1 MLKELTGV
9 VATRNEFSRVY
20 LKATR
25 VVNQL
30 LMLLSSSCGSHW
42 SRELNKKRNSR
53 KGREHT
59 AEWERPRANSPCD
72 LSLKTKNTSIFLL
85 CFFLWPAKQ
94 AHPSWQ
100 RSDDKDQSERFSPL
114 STRAFRP
121 DLSYTSLYNFYFPT
135 PNIPLC
141 FPIHKYLHHTH
152 WHSPT
157 TIESFSYWCRMY
169 ALRASSLGE
178 LGIELKSDSGSKGSS
193 SIAPCVPD
201 T

>member
-1 MLKELTGV
+1 
-9 VATRNEFSRVY
+9 
-20 LKATR
+20 
-25 VVNQL
+25 
-30 LMLLSSSCGSHW
+30 MLLSSSCGSHW

-59 AEWERPRANSPCD
+59 PEWERPRANSPCD

-121 DLSYTSLYNFYFPT
+121 NLSYTSLYNFYFPT

-141 FPIHKYLHHTH
+141 FPIHKYLHHTLTQPNNN
-152 WHSPT
+152 WVILILVSYVCPQSQQFRRIGNW
-157 TIESFSYWCRMY
+157 IEIWFRIQRQLIDCAM
-169 ALRASSLGE
+169 RAWY
-178 LGIELKSDSGSKGSS
+178 INLKSLQRS
-193 SIAPCVPD
+193 
-201 T
+201 